1 LPGVACRLFSPNP
14 PTAKEQKSDRT
25 NTIFSDAQK
34 IADQAIAA
42 FPTLGIITPSFV
54 FDRNIMKI
62 TLSNLSVQFETYF
75 SLNSINWEITSD
87 QHWAI
92 VGTNGSGKSALAAI
106 LTGAGDI
113 IAGEINGLPQQVAI
127 ASFEAQAELIE
138 AELKKDDADLLDVVS
153 IGTPVREL
161 LDQTCS
167 DQVLQQRLIEA
178 FNLEGLLDRGFRKL
192 SSGESRKLML
202 IRALT
207 SRAQLLILDEPFEGL
222 DANSCLY
229 LHQLLEDIAQHT
241 SIVMVLNRLDEIP
254 DFISHIA
261 YVNNAVL
268 ALQIDTN
275 DCDAMSNLT
284 QLMHLKTT
292 GLSVPAA
299 AENQQSIALDIY
311 LDKTQ
316 PLVRMRQVR
325 VAYGDSV
332 IFSDLD
338 WTIQAGQHW
347 QVTGPNGSG
356 KTCLLN
362 LITGD
367 HPQCYINDIF
377 VFGMQRG
384 NGESIWQ
391 IKQHLGYVS
400 SALQWEYRVTVS
412 VRNAIISGF
421 YDSIGIYQQYTD
433 EQKSIADHWL
443 ALLGMSNRADEP
455 FNQLSFGDQRLILI
469 ARAMVKHPSLL
480 ILDEPCLGLDDL
492 NRQLVLALIEKICEG
507 LETTVLYVNHRSED
521 SIQGIQNHLA
531 MT

>member
-1 LPGVACRLFSPNP
+1 MLAFAFGWYSTSSLGTPFFLLETLLP
-14 PTAKEQKSDRT
+14 D
-25 NTIFSDAQK
+25 
-34 IADQAIAA
+34 
-42 FPTLGIITPSFV
+42 PTLGIITPSFV
-54 FDRNIMKI
+54 CDRNMMKI

-75 SLNSINWEITSD
+75 SLNSINWEITSN

-138 AELKKDDADLLDVVS
+138 TELKKDDADLLDVVS
-153 IGTPVREL
+153 VGTPVREL

-167 DQVLQQRLIEA
+167 DLALQQRLIAA
-178 FNLEGLLDRGFRKL
+178 FHFEGLLDRGFRKL

-207 SRAQLLILDEPFEGL
+207 SQAQLLILDEPFEGL
-222 DANSCLY
+222 DADACLY
-229 LHQLLEDIAQHT
+229 LQQLLEGIAKHT
-241 SIVMVLNRLDEIP
+241 PLVMVLNRLNEIP

-261 YVNNAVL
+261 YVNNAAL
-268 ALQIDTN
+268 ALQIDKN
-275 DCDAMSNLT
+275 DGDAMNNLT

-292 GLSVPAA
+292 DLSVPAA
-299 AENQQSIALDIY
+299 AENQQSIALDISQGIS
-311 LDKTQ
+311 LDKSQ

-338 WTIQAGQHW
+338 WTIEAGQHW

-400 SALQWEYRVTVS
+400 SALQWEYRVTVN

-443 ALLGMSNRADEP
+443 ALLGMSSRADEP

-507 LETTVLYVNHRSED
+507 LEITVLYVNHRSED
-521 SIQGIQNHLA
+521 NIQGIQNHLA
-531 MT
+531 MA

>member
-1 LPGVACRLFSPNP
+1 MDQKRSPKN
-14 PTAKEQKSDRT
+14 A
-25 NTIFSDAQK
+25 IFRDMHE
-34 IADQAIAA
+34 IADRAIAA
-42 FPTLGIITPSFV
+42 SPTSGIITPSLV

-62 TLSNLSVQFETYF
+62 TLSNLSVQFDTYF

-92 VGTNGSGKSALAAI
+92 VGANGSGKSALAAI
-106 LTGAGDI
+106 LTRVGEITAGDI
-113 IAGEINGLPQQVAI
+113 SGLPQKVVI
-127 ASFEAQAELIE
+127 VSFEAQAELIA

-153 IGTPVREL
+153 IGSPAREL
-161 LDQTCS
+161 LEQTWS
-167 DQVLQQRLIEA
+167 DPALQQKLIKA
-178 FNLEGLLDRGFRKL
+178 FKFEGLLDRGFRKL

-202 IRALT
+202 IRAL
-207 SRAQLLILDEPFEGL
+207 SSQAQLLILDEPFDGL
-222 DANSCLY
+222 DVNSCLY
-229 LHQLLEDIAQHT
+229 LQQLLREIAQHT
-241 SIVMVLNRLDEIP
+241 PIVMVLNRLDEIP

-268 ALQIDTN
+268 ALQIDIT
-275 DCDAMSNLT
+275 DGDAMDNLA

-292 GLSVPAA
+292 ELSVPAA
-299 AENQQSIALDIY
+299 ADNQQSIALD
-311 LDKTQ
+311 KAQ

-325 VAYGDSV
+325 VTYGDSV

-338 WTIQAGQHW
+338 WTIETGQHW

-455 FNQLSFGDQRLILI
+455 FSQLSFGDQRLILI

-521 SIQGIQNHLA
+521 AIKGIQNHLA